1 MTWIT
6 DCDLGRLVISA
17 LVAVL
22 AISPASAKD
31 TEVEADNGSIYH
43 ITTIQSIDN
52 HWRGGDKPYALA
64 GVATDDGQ
72 FMNLTFDC
80 EGSYAHSEL
89 LRLASRAVSQRV
101 GSDQSDRVQSNW
113 AMKEPMAKS
122 VSATRRL
129 SALSTLPTTEDRRP
143 GR

>member
-80 EGSYAHSEL
+80 EGSYAHSNSSDWH
-89 LRLASRAVSQRV
+89 RVPSRSVLARISQI
-101 GSDQSDRVQSNW
+101 
-113 AMKEPMAKS
+113 ACKAI
-122 VSATRRL
+122 
-129 SALSTLPTTEDRRP
+129 